1 MRLPRRPVHCA
12 DKGMSGS
19 IDLLV
24 MDVGGG
30 MDYWILD
37 KITEVKPRVIVV
49 KILAEMATQVIPLV
63 RPYKLDYTSVLRADR
78 GMPILTAATW
88 AANDGYRVVGCD
100 SAAGRAF
107 LLLDGLGR
115 GFVPLNRPALMR
127 TLGTV
132 AKQLAKL
139 ACARCIPNHSPPPP
153 PLQVPIEIAALKE
166 IMSVEWKTLP
176 QE

>member
-1 MRLPRRPVHCA
+1 VNHIISCLTALRLPRQPKHCT

-49 KILAEMATQVIPLV
+49 KILPEMATQVIPLV
-63 RPYKLDYTSVLRADR
+63 RPYKMDYASVLRADR

-88 AANDGYRVVGCD
+88 AANNGYRVVGCD
-100 SAAGRAF
+100 SGGGHAF
-107 LLLDGLGR
+107 LLLDGLGQAA
-115 GFVPLNRPALMR
+115 FPSIDPH
-127 TLGTV
+127 
-132 AKQLAKL
+132 
-139 ACARCIPNHSPPPP
+139 ACAPTVHRHFKPLPCAPCIPNHISPPFRF
-153 PLQVPIEIAALKE
+153 LSK
-166 IMSVEWKTLP
+166 LP
-176 QE
+176 R